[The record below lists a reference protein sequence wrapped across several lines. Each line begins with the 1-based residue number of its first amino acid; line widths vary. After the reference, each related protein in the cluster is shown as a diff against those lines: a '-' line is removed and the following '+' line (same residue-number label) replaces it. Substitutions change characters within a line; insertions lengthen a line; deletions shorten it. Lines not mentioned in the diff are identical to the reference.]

1 MKKRDAQQQGLKFYC
16 TGKPCK
22 HGHVSDRYT
31 KTGQCIE
38 CVKIQSAKWKAE
50 NTDKQK
56 AAMRKWWENNKELH
70 NTRVKRWQ
78 TDNKEKIKI
87 SKAKWEKANPDRVK
101 AKSLRWRLKNPDKV
115 CAAAVTSVLRRA
127 KRVPAWLT
135 LNDKK
140 AIRATYSLAKELSK
154 VYGFIWEVDHVIP
167 LRGET
172 VSGLHVPQNLQVIP
186 KEINRAKR
194 NKFLA

>member
-1 MKKRDAQQQGLKFYC
+1 MKKRDAQEQGLKFYC

-22 HGHVSDRYT
+22 HGHISDRYT
-31 KTGQCIE
+31 KTGHCIE
-38 CVKIQSAKWKAE
+38 CVKIQSTQWKTK
-50 NTDKQK
+50 NPDKQK
-56 AAMRKWWENNKELH
+56 AAMRKWWENNKETH
-70 NTRVKRWQ
+70 NIRVKKWQ
-78 TDNKEKIKI
+78 SANKDKIKVLRT
-87 SKAKWEKANPDRVK
+87 AWDKANPDKVK
-101 AKSLRWRLKNPDKV
+101 AKSLRWRAKNPDKV
-115 CAAAVTSVLRRA
+115 YAAAVESVCRRA

-135 LNDKK
+135 PEDKK
-140 AIRATYSLAKELSK
+140 ATRATYSLAKELSK

-172 VSGLHVPQNLQVIP
+172 VSGLHVPQNLQIIP